1 MSPGNRFRLRSLPY
15 REHPIRSD
23 RWLLWLRQFFE
34 RLDLRDFL
42 ASEVRFSQALGDRS
56 GVESSLCKLAAV
68 PDPILYPFRE
78 LACCTSRANC
88 TATYATRDHADNTFE
103 PSRVALW
110 GSPALDKFLDLFL
123 IN

>member
-42 ASEVRFSQALGDRS
+42 ASEVRFSQAFGDRR
-56 GVESSLCKLAAV
+56 GVEFSLCKLAAV
-68 PDPILYPFRE
+68 PDPILYPCRE
-78 LACCTSRANC
+78 LACCTPRANR
-88 TATYATRDHADNTFE
+88 TATYATRDHAGKSLE

-110 GSPALDKFLDLFL
+110 AFPALDKRLDLFL
-123 IN
+123 ID

>member
-42 ASEVRFSQALGDRS
+42 ASEVRFSQAFGDRR

-68 PDPILYPFRE
+68 PDTILYPFRE
-78 LACCTSRANC
+78 LACCRPRANR
-88 TATYATRDHADNTFE
+88 TVTHATRDHAHNALE
-103 PSRVALW
+103 PSRVALC
-110 GSPALDKFLDLFL
+110 GFLTLD
-123 IN
+123 N